1 MTMRIKE
8 EAVPE
13 QAAARAG
20 VEATRE
26 RMLRCALELFTER
39 GYDGSSIGMIASGME
54 LSKGAVSYHFPT
66 KEDLLEAVVEPAW
79 SDLDAFLEK
88 VGPGPLRPG
97 RRREAIAE
105 YVSLMVKHR
114 ALLAFLAREGD
125 RQRPES
131 GLSRWPS
138 LADRLEQLFYGDA
151 PDLGERIYGAA
162 AFRGLALASSMF
174 PEVGD
179 DVLQEHLLRFA
190 ETTLARPRRRPR
202 DNRAEPSQ

>member
-1 MTMRIKE
+1 MRIKE

-138 LADRLEQLFYGDA
+138 LGDRLEQLFYGDA

-162 AFRGLALASSMF
+162 AFRGLALAPSMF